1 MSAQVCYEQYGMK
14 MNHDLVAD
22 GGEIAVTEDNREEY
36 VRLYAH
42 YTLTL
47 SIQRQ
52 FEAFQRGFHSVC
64 GGDCLQLFR
73 WEELELLIC
82 GSPVLDFE
90 ALERVAQYDDGYS
103 REHPTILLLW
113 QCIHGFSLEM
123 QKKFLFFCTGSDRV
137 PIKGL
142 GNLTF
147 VVSKNGSD
155 EDRLPS
161 AHTCFNHLLLP
172 EYQSLEQTEKQMAK
186 AIQDT
191 EGFHIV

>member
-1 MSAQVCYEQYGMK
+1 M
-14 MNHDLVAD
+14 
-22 GGEIAVTEDNREEY
+22 
-36 VRLYAH
+36 
-42 YTLTL
+42 
-47 SIQRQ
+47 
-52 FEAFQRGFHSVC
+52 C

-90 ALERVAQYDDGYS
+90 ALERVAQYDDGYA
-103 REHPTILLLW
+103 RDHPTILFLW
-113 QCIHGFSLEM
+113 QTIHGLSVEM

-172 EYQSLEQTEKQMAK
+172 EYQSLEQTQKQLVK
-186 AIQDT
+186 AINDT